1 MNNVAVVSLN
11 SKHRFYEK
19 KIKGITQ
26 KFLRLLKKKNC
37 YLDIFLVTSSKMKFL
52 NKKFRDKNKTTSILT
67 FVEPKNFP
75 HPESKLKS
83 LGEIYLNVDSRGLHA
98 DKRGKS
104 LRKSALSQR
113 LSALLAHGLL
123 HLFGFQHAKKS
134 DRMKMEAK
142 ENFLISHV

>member
-19 KIKGITQ
+19 KIKRITQ

-37 YLDIFLVTSSKMKFL
+37 YLDIFLVTGPKMKFL

-75 HPESKLKS
+75 HPESKLKY
-83 LGEIYLNVDSRGLHA
+83 LGEIYLN
-98 DKRGKS
+98 
-104 LRKSALSQR
+104 LSYIPPKDLNR
-113 LSALLAHGLL
+113 LIAHGLL
-123 HLFGFQHAKKS
+123 HLFGFQHAKKD
-134 DRMKMEAK
+134 DRIEMEAK
-142 ENFLISHV
+142 ENFLISHA

>member
-19 KIKGITQ
+19 KIKKTVQ
-26 KFLRLLKKKNC
+26 EFLRLLKKKNC
-37 YLDIFLVTSSKMKFL
+37 YLDVFLISSSKMKFL
-52 NKKFRDKNKTTSILT
+52 NKKFRGKNKTTSILT

-75 HPESKLKS
+75 HPESELKY
-83 LGEIYLNVDSRGLHA
+83 LGEIYLNIGYIPSEDLN
-98 DKRGKS
+98 
-104 LRKSALSQR
+104 R
-113 LSALLAHGLL
+113 LIAHGLL
-123 HLFGFQHAKKS
+123 HLFGFQHTKKG